1 MVYDHGTYYGGF
13 VDHVL
18 GRDYAIKSDTLS
30 LQTENSS
37 RRFQRWIK
45 HSLVYQII
53 TWVPFHIVDFF
64 LNELEYK
71 HGCDCPWC
79 GRLYFRFSKNELRKL
94 KDCCSDTKRNLVRN
108 RVVWQFLVVI
118 AMAEL
123 CMIASMIVIATVAV
137 GRIREMIDGRGGC

>member
-1 MVYDHGTYYGGF
+1 MVYDHGTYYGEF

-30 LQTENSS
+30 LRTENSS

-94 KDCCSDTKRNLVRN
+94 KDCCSDTKKKLGAKPGSMAVPGGYSYGGAVYDSVHDCYRDGCGRTYTRN
-108 RVVWQFLVVI
+108 
-118 AMAEL
+118 
-123 CMIASMIVIATVAV
+123 
-137 GRIREMIDGRGGC
+137 D